1 MKPKIF
7 LWRNFNNDTSL
18 TLKIVKRGIS
28 DDCLC
33 IYTKLLK
40 DNEQF
45 FFCIF
50 RTLHKEKFI
59 FFVMLKQSKKFGQ
72 RKSFSFKTY
81 YEIGQISTNLTYI
94 VT

>member
-1 MKPKIF
+1 MKPKTF
-7 LWRNFNNDTSL
+7 LRRNFNNDTSL

-50 RTLHKEKFI
+50 RTLHKEKVYLFCYA
-59 FFVMLKQSKKFGQ
+59 
-72 RKSFSFKTY
+72 KT
-81 YEIGQISTNLTYI
+81 I
-94 VT
+94 